1 MTITKTH
8 NEIMCEDGFR
18 LKRSRKR
25 VIRPKM
31 KLKLDNTVDFIVDEK
46 QARVALEN
54 AHSIINDYLSDYM

>member
-1 MTITKTH
+1 
-8 NEIMCEDGFR
+8 
-18 LKRSRKR
+18 
-25 VIRPKM
+25 M